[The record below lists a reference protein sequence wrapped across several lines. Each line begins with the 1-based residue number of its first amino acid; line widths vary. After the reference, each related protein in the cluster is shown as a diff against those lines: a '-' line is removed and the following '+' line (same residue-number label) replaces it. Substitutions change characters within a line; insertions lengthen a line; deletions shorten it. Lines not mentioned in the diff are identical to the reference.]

1 MLILSRQE
9 NQIIR
14 IGDVI
19 KITVLSIK
27 GNQVRIGITAPRKI
41 SVHREEVYKKIQSQQ
56 RTLLNDKTF
65 DTQQPYF
72 NW

>member
-19 KITVLSIK
+19 KIILLSIN
-27 GNQVRIGITAPRKI
+27 GNQVRIGITAPKEI
-41 SVHREEVYKKIQSQQ
+41 AVHREEVYRKIKLQQ
-56 RTLLNDKTF
+56 RGLVNDRAFKMMEYLF
-65 DTQQPYF
+65 
-72 NW
+72 

>member
-19 KITVLSIK
+19 KMIVLNINE
-27 GNQVRIGITAPRKI
+27 NQVRIGIAAPKEI
-41 SVHREEVYKKIQSQQ
+41 AVHREEVYRKIKLQE
-56 RTLLNDKTF
+56 RGLVNDRAFKMMEYLF
-65 DTQQPYF
+65 
-72 NW
+72 

>member
-19 KITVLSIK
+19 KIILLSIN
-27 GNQVRIGITAPRKI
+27 GNQVRIGITAPKEI
-41 SVHREEVYKKIQSQQ
+41 TVHREEVYRKIKLQQ
-56 RTLLNDKTF
+56 HGLVNDRAFKMMEYLF
-65 DTQQPYF
+65 
-72 NW
+72 

>member
-14 IGDVI
+14 IGDLI
-19 KITVLSIK
+19 KVTVLSIK
-27 GNQVRIGITAPRKI
+27 GNQVRIGITAPKSI
-41 SVHREEVYKKIQSQQ
+41 SVHREEVYKKIQLQQ
-56 RTLLNDKTF
+56 RTLFNDKKF
-65 DTQQPYF
+65 DTQQSYF